1 MFNRGEL
8 VYTGAA
14 MSCLHLPQG
23 KSDAS
28 PGCLELSGYL
38 LFCSLAI
45 FVSQLTVLK
54 TFLCLRSLSRVMYW
68 VLAFM
73 YHEVFHLIIRFNLL

>member
-1 MFNRGEL
+1 
-8 VYTGAA
+8 

-28 PGCLELSGYL
+28 PGCLELSGCV
-38 LFCSLAI
+38 LFVVLPS

-54 TFLCLRSLSRVMYW
+54 TFLCFRSLSRVLYW

-73 YHEVFHLIIRFNLL
+73 YHKVFHLIVRFNLL

>member
-1 MFNRGEL
+1 
-8 VYTGAA
+8 

-54 TFLCLRSLSRVMYW
+54 TFLCLRSLSRVM
-68 VLAFM
+68 
-73 YHEVFHLIIRFNLL
+73 